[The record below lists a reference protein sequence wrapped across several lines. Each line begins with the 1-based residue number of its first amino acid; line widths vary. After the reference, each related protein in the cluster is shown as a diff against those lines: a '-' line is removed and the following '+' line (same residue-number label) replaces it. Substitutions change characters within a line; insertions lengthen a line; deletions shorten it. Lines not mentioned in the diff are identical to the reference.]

1 MSNYLAIATVTETL
15 RRLLDATL
23 KAELNPG
30 AAATAVRPRDAP
42 GGGAS
47 PLPAL
52 GVNVFL
58 YQVNPNGAW
67 RNADLPTRREDA
79 TLLQRPRAA
88 FDLSYILT
96 FYGDEAKLE
105 PQRAAGSTLRCLHA
119 RPVLT
124 RKMVEEAVRL
134 TDFLSGSNL
143 AEEVELVKLSPIP
156 LPLEEVSKLWS
167 VFFQTAYALSIAY
180 QAAVVFV
187 EGKDVDTTRFFLAV
201 SPLGSGEEK
210 FTYSGSVEEIADA
223 QREKGRNVY
232 AIPFRPPVIAQAQS
246 AEGGSTPIVVG
257 GTPALKGRNLRGEVT
272 RVKIFGQEF
281 SPFPQDV
288 DDTEIRLALKDP
300 PVSEEALRAGVQSVQ
315 VVHRLMMGTPPVEHR
330 GLESNVAA
338 FVLHPI
344 IAKKQDGT
352 YDVEYRPA
360 QAGEAATIRVTLKP
374 VMGQKQEAVLVLN
387 EVGTATAY
395 VLDAPARDGDK
406 EQIEFPIPG
415 VKSGS
420 YWVRVQVDGA
430 ESLLE
435 ADAQGHYIAPKAV
448 LP

>member
-187 EGKDVDTTRFFLAV
+187 EGKEVPQQALPV
-201 SPLGSGEEK
+201 S
-210 FTYSGSVEEIADA
+210 
-223 QREKGRNVY
+223 GRNVY

-420 YWVRVQVDGA
+420 YWVRVQVD
-430 ESLLE
+430 
-435 ADAQGHYIAPKAV
+435 
-448 LP
+448 